1 VGESNEENN
10 TEQRSAKK
18 NKEKIRDM
26 EKQERA
32 ENKNTEV

>member
-1 VGESNEENN
+1 VGESNEESNI
-10 TEQRSAKK
+10 EQRPVKT
-18 NKEKIRDM
+18 NKEKIREV